1 MITSVRRTFFRAILC
16 SRAKG
21 VERNCATGLNRELL
35 LHGAFSSTALVMESF
50 GAFLVSTGH
59 NTG

>member
-1 MITSVRRTFFRAILC
+1 MVTSVRRTFFQAILC
-16 SRAKG
+16 SRAKC

-35 LHGAFSSTALVMESF
+35 LHGAFYSTALVMEPF
-50 GAFLVSTGH
+50 GAFLVSIRH